1 MGSTYNLPV
10 ITGIFG
16 VSFGIC
22 GFRRGLSCEDDS
34 LDRRLQIKKCQ
45 RGIYPPSDFSH
56 LA

>member
-34 LDRRLQIKKCQ
+34 LDRRLQIKKMPA
-45 RGIYPPSDFSH
+45 GDLSPI
-56 LA
+56 